1 MFSGGVE
8 KDRHIL
14 YLVMI
19 KLIKQRHN
27 RSESKVCTCPYT
39 CVNSNIIAELE
50 GVKLDITILE
60 SRLFASIS
68 QQESKSVD
76 INSLRVKQKD
86 MEAIINKKDE
96 VICKLNEE
104 IQYIKTKLSSLERGE
119 AQNDLANKGRGL
131 INASNEIPNNSNSK
145 NKDPSQDNN
154 IFNTMDDSFGFT
166 NELPT
171 IMNKN
176 QLSSTIIEI
185 PPSNDEDQHDNLTNA
200 TVIVDQFTSPL
211 LAYTKDAP
219 SSKQQGIINTHRNR
233 IPISRLQTQPSN
245 EQIPKSTIPC
255 PFLSRRGWC
264 IKKQNCDF
272 KHPQHLHPKKPWDN
286 MPKYRIRCP
295 FLQRRGFCLK
305 GDQCDFSHSDTSNI
319 PSTQRANMNYPSPFL
334 SHQQRKMTPN
344 YNWQVPPPMI
354 PWSTYPWPKPLMD
367 IPIFSPRVVHQ
378 PTYPLHLR
386 PPVY

>member
-1 MFSGGVE
+1 M
-8 KDRHIL
+8 
-14 YLVMI
+14 
-19 KLIKQRHN
+19 
-27 RSESKVCTCPYT
+27 
-39 CVNSNIIAELE
+39 
-50 GVKLDITILE
+50 TILE

-68 QQESKSVD
+68 QQESRSVD

-145 NKDPSQDNN
+145 NKEPSQDNN
-154 IFNTMDDSFGFT
+154 IFNTMDDFFGFT

-200 TVIVDQFTSPL
+200 TVIVDQLTSPL

-219 SSKQQGIINTHRNR
+219 SSKQQGIINTHRN
-233 IPISRLQTQPSN
+233 TG
-245 EQIPKSTIPC
+245 C
-255 PFLSRRGWC
+255 F
-264 IKKQNCDF
+264 KK
-272 KHPQHLHPKKPWDN
+272 KA
-286 MPKYRIRCP
+286 
-295 FLQRRGFCLK
+295 
-305 GDQCDFSHSDTSNI
+305 T
-319 PSTQRANMNYPSPFL
+319 T
-334 SHQQRKMTPN
+334 
-344 YNWQVPPPMI
+344 
-354 PWSTYPWPKPLMD
+354 
-367 IPIFSPRVVHQ
+367 
-378 PTYPLHLR
+378 
-386 PPVY
+386 